1 MWLIRSVFL
10 GLSALL
16 MPAMGQAEALEL
28 EVKEANVGE
37 HWVTGKPTVEFVL
50 TEQSARTLWE
60 FSKKNIDKRAIF
72 RVDGHDVAKVWIIQ
86 ELTVGRGVLVAE
98 SVNEAVAL
106 AKRLNSGK
114 AILEVEEDLSVYKSP
129 SDKPN

>member
-1 MWLIRSVFL
+1 MRLILSVLL

-16 MPAMGQAEALEL
+16 MPAMGQAEALKL

-60 FSKKNIDKRAIF
+60 FSKKNIDKRARF
-72 RVDGHDVAKVWIIQ
+72 SAWMATMSRRYG
-86 ELTVGRGVLVAE
+86 LYRSSL
-98 SVNEAVAL
+98 
-106 AKRLNSGK
+106 
-114 AILEVEEDLSVYKSP
+114 
-129 SDKPN
+129 